1 MTEQIT
7 DTPPAILPDFTGP
20 NVWRRDTLGAEDGLL
35 RLSPACI
42 AELDRAVAELRAN
55 PLPVEI
61 LSPDHFDMP
70 TCRALMALAKA
81 GITEG
86 LGFLILDR
94 LPMDRYSRDEAV
106 AIYWLLASMMARP
119 VAQNWR
125 GWMVYDV
132 QDTGRKPGNGVRP
145 DVTNVEQNFHTD
157 NSYNLCPPHIL
168 GLLCLQ
174 TAKTGGISRVISFTA
189 AHNEMKRRHPDLLRR
204 LYRPFHFDRQR
215 EHAPGDAMTTWHPL
229 FAFDGEAL
237 VARLS
242 RFQVMNGYRLAGEEL
257 DAEGAAALDAF
268 EAILNDP
275 AMWKDFHFEPG
286 QMQFL
291 DNRRCGHK
299 RTGFED
305 YPEPER
311 KRRLVR
317 LWLRDTGRP
326 FYNG

>member
-1 MTEQIT
+1 MLEAK
-7 DTPPAILPDFTGP
+7 AI
-20 NVWRRDTLGAEDGLL
+20 
-35 RLSPACI
+35 I
-42 AELDRAVAELRAN
+42 AEG
-55 PLPVEI
+55 P
-61 LSPDHFDMP
+61 
-70 TCRALMALAKA
+70 
-81 GITEG
+81 
-86 LGFLILDR
+86 GFLILDR
-94 LPMDRYSRDEAV
+94 LPVERYSRDEAV
-106 AIYWLLASMMARP
+106 AMYWLLGSMLARP

-132 QDTGRKPGNGVRP
+132 HDTGKKPGNGVRP

-157 NSYNLCPPHIL
+157 NSYNVCPPHIL

-174 TAKTGGISRVISFTA
+174 TAKAGGISRIVSFTA
-189 AHNEMKRRHPDLLRR
+189 AHNEMKRRHPDLLSR
-204 LYRPFHFDRQR
+204 LY
-215 EHAPGDAMTTWHPL
+215 HAPGDAMTTWHPL
-229 FAFDGEAL
+229 FALEGNAL

-242 RFQVMNGYRLAGEEL
+242 RFQVMNGYKLAGQEL

-305 YPEPER
+305 WPEPER
-311 KRRLVR
+311 RRRLVR
-317 LWLRDTGRP
+317 LWLRDSGRP